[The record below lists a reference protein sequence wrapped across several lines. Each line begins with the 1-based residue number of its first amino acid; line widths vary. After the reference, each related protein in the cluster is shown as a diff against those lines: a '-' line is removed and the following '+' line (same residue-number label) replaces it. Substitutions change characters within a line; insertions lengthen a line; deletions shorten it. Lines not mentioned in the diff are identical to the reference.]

1 MAEVGAS
8 FGKPFDLQLAALR
21 LRLANQVGTA
31 AWDDLVKAQ
40 HDRAFVVAGAMKAD
54 LLADLATAVEK
65 SIAQG
70 TTLEEFRRDFRG
82 LVAKHGW
89 HGWTG
94 EGSAKGE
101 AWRTKVIYRTNMAT
115 SYAAG
120 RWAQLM
126 SMPYLIYH
134 HGNAREPRLEHLA
147 WDGLVLP
154 RDHAFWQTHA
164 PVNDWGCTCYLS
176 GARSLEAARRRGGD
190 PDKALPAGWDAIDP
204 RTGAPKGIGKGWD
217 YAPGASVSD
226 LVPQMEQKAAKMPEP
241 LAQDF
246 REHLA
251 KLPLSSGGAA
261 MVYRTMEPTSDTEA
275 ISARAKEARMAIKT
289 GHDGVS
295 PEGYFGMTRAGIE
308 AVERFALPPLRYFGV
323 TESYP
328 YAIRGNVP
336 KHLALFHEPMRSITF
351 PAATTELLTIAD
363 TPSADRVTGWA
374 GRLGA
379 VSAEVRALSSGTYPG
394 WSVYKNPADIAA
406 HEFGHYTHAHY
417 QSEIDALIERHRMFD
432 DGWAYLLSDY
442 ATTDRFEFFAEAFTL
457 YLRYT
462 SGHSRLHPALLDYF
476 RRRDRSLK

>member
-40 HDRAFVVAGAMKAD
+40 HDRAFVVAGALKAD
-54 LLADLATAVEK
+54 LLADLAKAVEK

-70 TTLEEFRRDFRG
+70 TTLEEFRRDFRV
-82 LVAKHGW
+82 LVEKHGW

-154 RDHAFWQTHA
+154 REHPFWLTHA

-176 GARSLEAARRRGGD
+176 GARSPEAARRRGGD
-190 PDKALPAGWDAIDP
+190 PDKALPTGWDAIDP

-217 YAPGASVSD
+217 YAPGASVADELAGIVES
-226 LVPQMEQKAAKMPEP
+226 KAAALPVQLADDFRASLLSITQNLPEP
-241 LAQDF
+241 PP
-246 REHLA
+246 E
-251 KLPLSSGGAA
+251 
-261 MVYRTMEPTSDTEA
+261 EA
-275 ISARAKEARMAIKT
+275 
-289 GHDGVS
+289 
-295 PEGYFGMTRAGIE
+295 P
-308 AVERFALPPLRYFGV
+308 
-323 TESYP
+323 
-328 YAIRGNVP
+328 
-336 KHLALFHEPMRSITF
+336 
-351 PAATTELLTIAD
+351 
-363 TPSADRVTGWA
+363 
-374 GRLGA
+374 
-379 VSAEVRALSSGTYPG
+379 
-394 WSVYKNPADIAA
+394 
-406 HEFGHYTHAHY
+406 
-417 QSEIDALIERHRMFD
+417 
-432 DGWAYLLSDY
+432 
-442 ATTDRFEFFAEAFTL
+442 
-457 YLRYT
+457 
-462 SGHSRLHPALLDYF
+462 
-476 RRRDRSLK
+476 